1 MSRDH
6 VLNLYCPNGR
16 KQIKPLNICLRF
28 LGVYVTMA
36 LFVSAAVV
44 FHGDRPSAQK
54 PSKGFAESVGSVGG
68 WWGLRQVLCKAREGR
83 GAYRTQLL
91 FLFVIFFVVI
101 CFSQKPYSILFHTR
115 MARFRGGHSIC
126 LHNEHGGLLDW
137 GGGHNK
143 TGTSIKKK
151 KKNPPSQTQPTTP
164 PEKKLKPAFCRAL
177 YRSQLES
184 HQ

>member
-28 LGVYVTMA
+28 LGVYVTTA

-54 PSKGFAESVGSVGG
+54 PSKGFAESVGSVGD
-68 WWGLRQVLCKAREGR
+68 WWGLRQVLCKAPEGR

-91 FLFVIFFVVI
+91 FLLLFFLLSSVFLKNLTASYFTLLWPDFVV
-101 CFSQKPYSILFHTR
+101 SQYLSPQRTWRS
-115 MARFRGGHSIC
+115 S
-126 LHNEHGGLLDW
+126 GLGW
-137 GGGHNK
+137 G
-143 TGTSIKKK
+143 
-151 KKNPPSQTQPTTP
+151 
-164 PEKKLKPAFCRAL
+164 A
-177 YRSQLES
+177 
-184 HQ
+184 

>member
-54 PSKGFAESVGSVGG
+54 PSKGFAESVGSVGD
-68 WWGLRQVLCKAREGR
+68 WWGLRQVLCNPREGR
-83 GAYRTQLL
+83 GAYRRRRRCTLLNTVVVFVCYFFCCHLFFSKTLQHLISHSYGPISWRTQYL
-91 FLFVIFFVVI
+91 
-101 CFSQKPYSILFHTR
+101 SPQRTWRS
-115 MARFRGGHSIC
+115 S
-126 LHNEHGGLLDW
+126 GLGW
-137 GGGHNK
+137 G
-143 TGTSIKKK
+143 
-151 KKNPPSQTQPTTP
+151 
-164 PEKKLKPAFCRAL
+164 A
-177 YRSQLES
+177 
-184 HQ
+184 

>member
-54 PSKGFAESVGSVGG
+54 PSKGFAESVGSVGD
-68 WWGLRQVLCKAREGR
+68 WWGLRQVLCNPREGR
-83 GAYRTQLL
+83 GAYRRRRRCTLL
-91 FLFVIFFVVI
+91 NTVVVFVCYFFVVI

-164 PEKKLKPAFCRAL
+164 PEKK
-177 YRSQLES
+177 S
-184 HQ
+184 

>member
-83 GAYRTQLL
+83 GAYRTQL
-91 FLFVIFFVVI
+91 FFVFFGFFLLLSSVLLKNLTAS
-101 CFSQKPYSILFHTR
+101 FFTLVWPDFVEDTVFVSTTN
-115 MARFRGGHSIC
+115 MAVVWIGVGG
-126 LHNEHGGLLDW
+126 
-137 GGGHNK
+137 
-143 TGTSIKKK
+143 
-151 KKNPPSQTQPTTP
+151 
-164 PEKKLKPAFCRAL
+164 A
-177 YRSQLES
+177 
-184 HQ
+184 

>member
-28 LGVYVTMA
+28 LGVYVTTA

-54 PSKGFAESVGSVGG
+54 PSKGFAESVGSVGD

-91 FLFVIFFVVI
+91 FLLLFFLLSSVFLKNLTASYFTLLWPDFVV
-101 CFSQKPYSILFHTR
+101 SQYLSPQRTWRS
-115 MARFRGGHSIC
+115 S
-126 LHNEHGGLLDW
+126 GLGW
-137 GGGHNK
+137 G
-143 TGTSIKKK
+143 
-151 KKNPPSQTQPTTP
+151 
-164 PEKKLKPAFCRAL
+164 A
-177 YRSQLES
+177 
-184 HQ
+184 

>member
-91 FLFVIFFVVI
+91 FLFVIFF
-101 CFSQKPYSILFHTR
+101 CCHLFFSKTLQHLIS
-115 MARFRGGHSIC
+115 HSYGPISWRTQY
-126 LHNEHGGLLDW
+126 LSPQRTWRSSGLGW
-137 GGGHNK
+137 G
-143 TGTSIKKK
+143 
-151 KKNPPSQTQPTTP
+151 
-164 PEKKLKPAFCRAL
+164 A
-177 YRSQLES
+177 
-184 HQ
+184 